1 LSIVDVIDRAKSEG
15 RAVLTEIESKQ
26 ILEEAGIPTAT
37 ARLAATAK
45 EAAKAAAKFRL
56 AGTAKE
62 AAKAAAKFGY
72 PVVLKIVSPDVT
84 HKSDVGGV
92 KLGLESAEAVTA
104 AFQEITKAVK
114 RHQPDAR
121 IEGAAVQKMARP
133 GIEVIVGMSKDPQ
146 FGPVL
151 MFGLGGVLVEVLK
164 DVAFRIVPLE
174 PRDARQM
181 IREIKGFPV
190 LEGFRGQEAADLEAL
205 EKLLLQVSAFVEAHP
220 EIEELDLNPVF
231 AYKDGALAVDA
242 RIVVG

>member
-15 RAVLTEIESKQ
+15 RAVLTEVESKQ
-26 ILEEAGIPTAT
+26 ILEEAGIPAAS
-37 ARLAATAK
+37 ARLARTAD
-45 EAAKAAAKFRL
+45 EAVKAASEL
-56 AGTAKE
+56 
-62 AAKAAAKFGY
+62 GY

-92 KLGLESAEAVTA
+92 KLDLDSAETVAA

-114 RHQPDAR
+114 RQQSEAR
-121 IEGAAVQKMARP
+121 IEGVAVQKMARP

-174 PRDARQM
+174 ARDARQM

-190 LEGFRGQEAADLEAL
+190 LEGFRGQEPADLEAL
-205 EKLLLQVSAFVEAHP
+205 EKLLLKVSAFVEAHP

-231 AYKDGALAVDA
+231 AYKDGTLAVDA